1 MFCKAAFNS
10 GWYLRLVGL
19 KMTFKEMIVE
29 VTEAKALNYVK
40 EREFNIKEFLTNI
53 KEFYINGLTC

>member
-40 EREFNIKEFLTNI
+40 EREFNIKESLTNI